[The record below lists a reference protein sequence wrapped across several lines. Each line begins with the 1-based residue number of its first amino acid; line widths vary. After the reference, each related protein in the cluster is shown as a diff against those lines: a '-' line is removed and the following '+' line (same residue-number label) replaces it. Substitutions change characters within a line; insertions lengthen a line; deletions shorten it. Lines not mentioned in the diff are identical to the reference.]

1 MSLSDYLASIRQAI
15 ERLDIYGFADSI
27 ESHNELRAG
36 KQLIFKAEVNLVDG
50 SKLIVREYI
59 DAKYGIEKLT
69 YAYHYQDKDGN
80 LIFRYDNASHKPALN
95 FKEHKHVSDDGII
108 AAPAPDVS
116 EVIEEIIQRL

>member
-1 MSLSDYLASIRQAI
+1 MSNPIVQIAPLKPGTTEIPNHCWAGRQAI

-59 DAKYGIEKLT
+59 DAK
-69 YAYHYQDKDGN
+69 
-80 LIFRYDNASHKPALN
+80 
-95 FKEHKHVSDDGII
+95 
-108 AAPAPDVS
+108 
-116 EVIEEIIQRL
+116 